1 MADQKKKKFDE
12 MSIWELYETDLDKE
26 VEGFWHQVNKKISV
40 KLARAGG
47 ANLAFSKA
55 MEEKTRPHRKRGG
68 AFEGENVDVD
78 LATDIMKQAFAETII
93 LDWKGFTKKADGKPL
108 AYNAKVAYEM
118 MVALPDL
125 YVELRDAAGAAAN
138 YRIEDIKADVGN

>member
-1 MADQKKKKFDE
+1 MTKVEELSIYE
-12 MSIWELYETDLDKE
+12 MYETDMAKE
-26 VEGFWHQVNKKISV
+26 VEGFWYPVSKRISV

-68 AFEGENVDVD
+68 AFEGENVDVE
-78 LATDIMKQAFAETII
+78 LATELMKQAFAETII
-93 LDWKGFTKKADGKPL
+93 LDWKGITNKAGKT
-108 AYNAKVAYEM
+108 VAYSP
-118 MVALPDL
+118 AAANKLLIDLPDL

-138 YRIEDIKADVGN
+138 YRLEEIKDDVGN